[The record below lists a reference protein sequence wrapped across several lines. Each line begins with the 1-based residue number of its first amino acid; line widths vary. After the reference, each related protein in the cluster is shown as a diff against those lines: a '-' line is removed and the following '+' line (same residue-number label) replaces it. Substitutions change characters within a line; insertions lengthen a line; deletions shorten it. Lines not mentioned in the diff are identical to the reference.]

1 MIVRCQDHDITPGIE
16 VSQGDHWQYDV
27 DVDMQS
33 LPPPLDHI
41 SKDDDDDIIQVQ
53 DLDGDDAVGCS
64 GRSDDDSLVC
74 THVMSAVI
82 YKFWFK
88 FRWTWWSL
96 TR

>member
-1 MIVRCQDHDITPGIE
+1 
-16 VSQGDHWQYDV
+16 
-27 DVDMQS
+27 MQS

-82 YKFWFK
+82 YKF
-88 FRWTWWSL
+88 
-96 TR
+96 